1 MILNKS
7 KYKMKTTNLIE
18 SMKFQRN
25 YFTGIFTIEPVRYL
39 LCCFN
44 KLFIRNNKI
53 ISFVI
58 ALTIMFFLPSLWEGS
73 GLGAQNVG
81 INTTGSGAKD
91 QPVSFTQSD
100 RDRLIRMETILEQ
113 HDKRFE
119 SIDKRFE
126 SIDKRFES
134 IDRRFEELRTDTN
147 TRFGWLI
154 ALFTA
159 MMISTI
165 GFALWDRRTMIR
177 PFETKVKEI
186 ETTIEELRDEK
197 TMSKILAVLRDLAKT
212 DSKIA
217 EALRTYSLF

>member
-126 SIDKRFES
+126 SID
-134 IDRRFEELRTDTN
+134 RRFEELRTDTN

>member
-1 MILNKS
+1 
-7 KYKMKTTNLIE
+7 MKTTNLIE
-18 SMKFQRN
+18 SIKFQRN

-134 IDRRFEELRTDTN
+134 IDKRFESIDRRFEELRTDTN

>member
-1 MILNKS
+1 
-7 KYKMKTTNLIE
+7 MKTTNLIE

-126 SIDKRFES
+126 SIDKH
-134 IDRRFEELRTDTN
+134 
-147 TRFGWLI
+147 FGWLI

>member
-1 MILNKS
+1 
-7 KYKMKTTNLIE
+7 MKTTNLIE

-126 SIDKRFES
+126 SID
-134 IDRRFEELRTDTN
+134 RRFEELRTDTN

>member
-1 MILNKS
+1 
-7 KYKMKTTNLIE
+7 MKTTNLIE

-119 SIDKRFE
+119 SID
-126 SIDKRFES
+126 
-134 IDRRFEELRTDTN
+134 RRFEELRTDTN

>member
-1 MILNKS
+1 
-7 KYKMKTTNLIE
+7 
-18 SMKFQRN
+18 
-25 YFTGIFTIEPVRYL
+25 
-39 LCCFN
+39 
-44 KLFIRNNKI
+44 
-53 ISFVI
+53 VI

-113 HDKRFE
+113 H
-119 SIDKRFE
+119 DKRFE